1 MEQAPQLM
9 VLFGSLI
16 SLLLSVVAY
25 FIKQLHTDFKRM
37 EKDLVEVKTMALL
50 IKTEFKSSS
59 DLLNQKVDYL
69 EHRVQKLEM
78 LCIHEHQSET
88 IKKVKAPTPKF
99 FKVLR
104 TIGLALATVGGT
116 IIASPI
122 ALPAGLVAAAGYLVL
137 GGGVLS
143 AVSQTAVQDDD
154 EPRVPQED
162 RVQ

>member
-59 DLLNQKVDYL
+59 DLLSQKVDYL

-88 IKKVKAPTPKF
+88 IKKNK
-99 FKVLR
+99 
-104 TIGLALATVGGT
+104 
-116 IIASPI
+116 
-122 ALPAGLVAAAGYLVL
+122 
-137 GGGVLS
+137 
-143 AVSQTAVQDDD
+143 
-154 EPRVPQED
+154 
-162 RVQ
+162 

>member
-59 DLLNQKVDYL
+59 DLPNQKVDYL
-69 EHRVQKLEM
+69 EHRVQKLE
-78 LCIHEHQSET
+78 LSIFKNHEHE
-88 IKKVKAPTPKF
+88 K
-99 FKVLR
+99 
-104 TIGLALATVGGT
+104 
-116 IIASPI
+116 
-122 ALPAGLVAAAGYLVL
+122 
-137 GGGVLS
+137 
-143 AVSQTAVQDDD
+143 
-154 EPRVPQED
+154 
-162 RVQ
+162 

>member
-69 EHRVQKLEM
+69 EHRVQKLE
-78 LCIHEHQSET
+78 LSIYKKQDHE
-88 IKKVKAPTPKF
+88 K
-99 FKVLR
+99 
-104 TIGLALATVGGT
+104 
-116 IIASPI
+116 
-122 ALPAGLVAAAGYLVL
+122 
-137 GGGVLS
+137 
-143 AVSQTAVQDDD
+143 
-154 EPRVPQED
+154 
-162 RVQ
+162 

>member
-78 LCIHEHQSET
+78 LCIHEHQSEI
-88 IKKVKAPTPKF
+88 IKKNK
-99 FKVLR
+99 
-104 TIGLALATVGGT
+104 
-116 IIASPI
+116 
-122 ALPAGLVAAAGYLVL
+122 
-137 GGGVLS
+137 
-143 AVSQTAVQDDD
+143 
-154 EPRVPQED
+154 
-162 RVQ
+162 